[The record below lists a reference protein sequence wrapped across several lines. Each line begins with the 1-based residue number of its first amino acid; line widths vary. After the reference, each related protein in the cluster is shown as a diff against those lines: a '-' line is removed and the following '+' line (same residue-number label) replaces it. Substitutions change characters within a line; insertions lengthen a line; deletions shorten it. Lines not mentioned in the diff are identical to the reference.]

1 MSAPTLIRRAR
12 AVLETADPLAKASTA
27 RVLAED
33 WISGAII
40 DIGEPGA
47 PERPSRP
54 ARPELRAPRDMPK
67 RRAGKSAQTR
77 IALLHALAHIELN
90 AIDLAADIVARFAHD
105 RIAPEFITDWLRV
118 AAEEARHFEMIH
130 ARLLECGAAYGD
142 LSAHDGLWEAA
153 AATTDDILARLAI
166 VPLVLEARGLDV
178 TPTMIARMRRFGD
191 DATADLLGVVYR
203 DEIGH
208 VAIGHKWFE
217 RVARERGM
225 TPRAAWRQLAGQRFR
240 GALKAP
246 FNETARAQA
255 GLTPDWYRDL
265 RAPGKNG

>member
-1 MSAPTLIRRAR
+1 MSAHTLTQRAC

-27 RVLAED
+27 RVLADD
-33 WISGAII
+33 WTTGMITE
-40 DIGEPGA
+40 IGVPCA
-47 PERPSRP
+47 PDRPARP

-67 RRAGKSAQTR
+67 RRAGKSAETR

-90 AIDLAADIVARFAHD
+90 AIDLAADIVARFAHP
-105 RIAPEFITDWLRV
+105 RIAPEFITDWLGV
-118 AAEEARHFEMIH
+118 AAEEAQHFEMID
-130 ARLLECGAAYGD
+130 ARLTECGAAYGD

-153 AATTDDILARLAI
+153 TATTDDVLARLAI

-191 DATADLLGVVYR
+191 DTTADLLGVVYR

-217 RVARERGM
+217 RIARERGM
-225 TPRAAWRQLAGQRFR
+225 TPRAAWRELVGRRFKGQ
-240 GALKAP
+240 LKAP
-246 FNETARAQA
+246 FNDTARAQA
-255 GLTPDWYRDL
+255 GLTADWYHDL
-265 RAPGKNG
+265 PPRPKKS